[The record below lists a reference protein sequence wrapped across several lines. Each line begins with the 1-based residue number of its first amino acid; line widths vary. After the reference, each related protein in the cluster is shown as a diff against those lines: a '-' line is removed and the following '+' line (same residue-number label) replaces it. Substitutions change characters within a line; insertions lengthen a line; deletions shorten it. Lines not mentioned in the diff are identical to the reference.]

1 MIDQI
6 IARAEEEGA
15 GITAKLEFQN
25 MFVVQIRV
33 QEVEV
38 GDISHMFV
46 RHHMSLG
53 VVPDVSVTGATHH
66 HRAPGPATDMRQ
78 DIVIGGGQSAH
89 AAGVEGLLVAE
100 AVLLLLDSS
109 LTANLVLMLNSLK
122 MLTKY

>member
-33 QEVEV
+33 QEV
-38 GDISHMFV
+38 GNISHMFV

-66 HRAPGPATDMRQ
+66 HRAPGPVADMRQ

-89 AAGVEGLLVAE
+89 AAGVEGLLVAQ

-109 LTANLVLMLNSLK
+109 LAANLVLMLNSLK